1 MDICILIS
9 ICHRCFSEYYT
20 DPAYYERERRQLL
33 GPSWQVVTHESAL
46 LREGSA
52 PATFVAETIAGFPCI
67 IVRNSETGVVSGHLN
82 ICRHRGGPMEWD
94 GTKGA
99 CKLKGFTC
107 KYHGWTYGLDGK
119 LKGLP
124 HFGDQSKV
132 DKKNLSLWPIR
143 VARWRG
149 LIFAQ
154 MLPNAAVGA
163 GAMFGPEADQAFRE
177 ENEGFCS
184 RMEEIPLE
192 KYKYHSEATHK
203 LACNW
208 KV

>member
-1 MDICILIS
+1 
-9 ICHRCFSEYYT
+9 
-20 DPAYYERERRQLL
+20 
-33 GPSWQVVTHESAL
+33 
-46 LREGSA
+46 
-52 PATFVAETIAGFPCI
+52 
-67 IVRNSETGVVSGHLN
+67 
-82 ICRHRGGPMEWD
+82 MEWD
-94 GTKGA
+94 GTKGS

-124 HFGDQSKV
+124 HFGDQSEV

-149 LIFAQ
+149 LVFAQ
-154 MLPNAAVGA
+154 MLPDKSTNPGS
-163 GAMFGPEADQAFRE
+163 MFGPEADQAFRE
-177 ENEGFCS
+177 ENEGFCT

-192 KYKYHSEATHK
+192 NYKFHSEATHK

-208 KV
+208 KVLCSVLCCFDIVGLSCAGLRGELHGRLSYPQYAP